1 VCVASSRVDWPRR
14 SSPCDDLAAMV
25 GFDPKTATEAEIIQ
39 RAESLPGRLVG
50 NLEDLV
56 GGRSGQGKGDVGLTV
71 ERFFGIAQNALP
83 EPDFPA
89 AGIELKVVPLVH
101 RGGSMRVKERTVI
114 TMIDYN
120 SLVLETWTNAHVRR
134 KLHILFVFFE
144 HLPAESK
151 ALFPIRAVLLWN
163 PDAVTGALLRA
174 DWERVRIKVRQGR
187 ATELSE
193 SDGRVLGPCTKGT
206 DSTTL
211 RDQPFSSVRAK
222 SRAFALKPAFTFQ
235 LYKNAVGQ
243 VEKVESLAENIGLTG
258 FDEFE
263 RLLLSRF
270 DPYLGR
276 TVGHVADELKVPP
289 SVAKSYAAAVVRRI
303 FGTKDF
309 KSKII
314 EFQETGLTLADQS
327 CDSRIRSI
335 RVALFPRLRNLGT
348 SRRELGRQRPTFES
362 RVHARDSRNR
372 EHEEHQTSGV
382 RARRPSVLAT
392 RCESDRNDSPRV
404 RNLPNGDSDRSRRPA
419 NTGVRD
425 LDHPRATP
433 CTGRARHRRCASH
446 RPSHK
451 KELLDQQGIRR
462 SNPEARGVRD
472 DRRGFRHVATLP
484 AFSPPAR

>member
-1 VCVASSRVDWPRR
+1 
-14 SSPCDDLAAMV
+14 L
-25 GFDPKTATEAEIIQ
+25 
-39 RAESLPGRLVG
+39 
-50 NLEDLV
+50 
-56 GGRSGQGKGDVGLTV
+56 
-71 ERFFGIAQNALP
+71 
-83 EPDFPA
+83 
-89 AGIELKVVPLVH
+89 
-101 RGGSMRVKERTVI
+101 RVKERTVI
-114 TMIDYN
+114 TMIDFN
-120 SLVLETWTNAHVRR
+120 SLVLETWTDAHVRR

-151 ALFPIRAVLLWN
+151 TLFPIRAVLLWSPN
-163 PDAVTGALLRA
+163 AVTGALLRA

-187 ATELSE
+187 AAELSE

-276 TVGHVADELKVPP
+276 TVGDVADELKVPP

-314 EFQETGLTLADQS
+314 EFQETGLTLRVSRVTPGSDPYESLSFPAFVIS
-327 CDSRIRSI
+327 ELLEVSWEDSDLLSKVEYMLVIPVIGNTKSTKQAEC
-335 RVALFPRLRNLGT
+335 ALGAPVFWRPDVNQIET
-348 SRRELGRQRPTFES
+348 IRREYEIFRTEIRIGHADRLTPASATSIIHVRP
-362 RVHARDSRNR
+362 HARD
-372 EHEEHQTSGV
+372 
-382 RARRPSVLAT
+382 ARDT
-392 RCESDRNDSPRV
+392 D
-404 RNLPNGDSDRSRRPA
+404 
-419 NTGVRD
+419 
-425 LDHPRATP
+425 
-433 CTGRARHRRCASH
+433 
-446 RPSHK
+446 
-451 KELLDQQGIRR
+451 
-462 SNPEARGVRD
+462 
-472 DRRGFRHVATLP
+472 VAP
-484 AFSPPAR
+484 VIGQS